1 MRLVFEMTG
10 LSCDLALHPISEQT
24 KKVIDEK
31 GRGIYAEKYMNWWRK
46 GITRSF
52 GMRICDGC
60 LAEVYLDDEAVHFDE
75 NLLYR
80 DVVALRRRMY
90 LETKAKFL
98 AVFGYDS
105 ETCTTK
111 WIWNNVKEFKPEK
124 FQFQVVRWDRVL
136 SRQNFLVVNDVLY
149 DGAYADEDAWED
161 PSGFALIDPI
171 VISLDAVR
179 AEIAREQA
187 EEAKKE
193 AVVKKA
199 QAEKKAT
206 GKAPAPKPAAA
217 ENKAPAVKKKG
228 R

>member
-1 MRLVFEMTG
+1 MRLSFEMTG

-52 GMRICDGC
+52 GMRICEGC
-60 LAEVYLDDEAVHFDE
+60 LVEVYLDDATAHFDE

-90 LETKAKFL
+90 LETRAKYL

-111 WIWNNVKEFKPEK
+111 WIWNNVTEFHPEK

-161 PSGFALIDPI
+161 PSGFTLIDPI

-187 EEAKKE
+187 EEAKKD
-193 AVVKKA
+193 AVVRKA
-199 QAEKKAT
+199 RTENKAAAT
-206 GKAPAPKPAAA
+206 GK
-217 ENKAPAVKKKG
+217 KA

>member
-1 MRLVFEMTG
+1 MKVSFEMTG

-24 KKVIDEK
+24 KKVIEEK
-31 GRGIYAEKYMNWWRK
+31 GREIYAEKYMNWWRK

-52 GMRICDGC
+52 GMRICEGC
-60 LAEVYLDDEAVHFDE
+60 LVELYVDDKLVEFDE

-90 LETKAKFL
+90 LETKAKYL

-111 WIWNNVKEFKPEK
+111 WIWNNVKKFQPEK

-136 SRQNFLVVNDVLY
+136 SKQNFDVVNDILY
-149 DGAYADEDAWED
+149 DGMYADEDAWED
-161 PSGFALIDPI
+161 PSGFTLIDPL

-179 AEIAREQA
+179 KEIA
-187 EEAKKE
+187 KE
-193 AVVKKA
+193 NESKA
-199 QAEKKAT
+199 D
-206 GKAPAPKPAAA
+206 
-217 ENKAPAVKKKG
+217 KKKKK
-228 R
+228 